1 MYDAIVVGARCAGSS
16 TAMHLARMGYKVL
29 LTDRATFPS
38 DTISTH
44 MVWSPGLAYL
54 KRWGLLDAVAN
65 SNCPAIREIAFDM
78 GEFVLQG
85 GTPAVDGIDVHYCVR
100 RTVLDKILV
109 DAAATAG
116 AEVREG
122 FTVEGLILDEEHVI
136 GVRGRSRNH
145 SGSEERARVVIG
157 AAGQHS
163 LVARSVNAAEYN
175 ARPAYSCLYYSY
187 WSGVRVH
194 TAEYHIGRGCGAG
207 AFPTND
213 GLTCVIVAQGI
224 SQFSNF
230 KTDVE
235 RNYEASL
242 NIDARFAEKVRCGRR
257 EERITGTADIT
268 GFFRKPFGPGWALV
282 GDAGYH
288 KDPVT
293 AQGIT
298 DAFRDAETLAG
309 ALDDVFADRRP
320 YDQALGDY
328 ERRRNEAVIPMYEL
342 TCQFAQLDPPPDV
355 LALMSVL
362 RDNRAERER
371 FFGAFTGSLPVP
383 EFFSPENLARI
394 MAAHA

>member
-1 MYDAIVVGARCAGSS
+1 
-16 TAMHLARMGYKVL
+16 L
-29 LTDRATFPS
+29 P
-38 DTISTH
+38 
-44 MVWSPGLAYL
+44 
-54 KRWGLLDAVAN
+54 
-65 SNCPAIREIAFDM
+65 
-78 GEFVLQG
+78 VLQLLERCSG
-85 GTPAVDGIDVHYCVR
+85 RHC
-100 RTVLDKILV
+100 
-109 DAAATAG
+109 
-116 AEVREG
+116 
-122 FTVEGLILDEEHVI
+122 
-136 GVRGRSRNH
+136 GVSHR
-145 SGSEERARVVIG
+145 
-157 AAGQHS
+157 
-163 LVARSVNAAEYN
+163 
-175 ARPAYSCLYYSY
+175 
-187 WSGVRVH
+187 
-194 TAEYHIGRGCGAG
+194 
-207 AFPTND
+207 PTND

-224 SQFSNF
+224 SQISNF

-257 EERITGTADIT
+257 EERITGTADIA

-328 ERRRNEAVIPMYEL
+328 ERRRNEAVMPMYEL

-355 LALMSVL
+355 LALMSIL

-371 FFGAFTGSLPVP
+371 FFGAFTGSVPVP